1 MRHYPKIL
9 WLLAVGCFLNI
20 GGLSFLWPLNSI
32 YIHEHLGR
40 PLAVAGMVLLLHSAG
55 ASLGQLTGGMLFD
68 RFGARPVLL
77 TGLFCSA
84 ALISIPGF
92 FEIWPLYVAVMFL
105 FGFTA
110 SLVSPALFAF
120 AAKAWPEGGRRAF
133 NFLYVA
139 NNLGVAAGSAIG
151 GIVAAHSFN
160 LAFLSASG
168 TMTVFLC
175 FVFFFI
181 RDGKWRPAPVSDSA
195 REQAA
200 TSELLVDAAPKP
212 KTEPAIPW
220 FPILALFTGCVTLWI
235 VYVQWQTAIAVFM
248 QQDYS
253 LAQYSRLWTLNGLVI
268 FLGQPLIALLIRK
281 FKSLSSQMFL
291 GVALFALSYLL
302 VLSHHDQYGVFVAGM
317 VLLTL
322 GEMLLWPVIPAAVA
336 QLSPPTRTGFL
347 QGFIGMASTAGRM
360 LGPLLGGLL
369 FDHTSFTILMSVMTA
384 LLTVPVLCFLLYTK
398 KRERAALSCPF
409 PFSSRLTSLQSP
421 AI

>member
-1 MRHYPKIL
+1 MRQYPKIL
-9 WLLAVGCFLNI
+9 WLLAAGCFLNI

-40 PLAVAGMVLLLHSAG
+40 PLAVAGLVLLLHSAG

-92 FEIWPLYVAVMFL
+92 VEIWPLYVTVMFL

-110 SLVSPALFAF
+110 SLVSPAMFAL
-120 AAKAWPEGGRRAF
+120 AARAWPEGGRRAF

-139 NNLGVAAGSAIG
+139 NNLGVAAGSAVG

-168 TMTVFLC
+168 TMLIFLC

-181 RDGKWRPAPVSDSA
+181 RDRKQPSAPVA
-195 REQAA
+195 ETMREQAA
-200 TSELLVDAAPKP
+200 AGEIVRA
-212 KTEPAIPW
+212 EPAIPW
-220 FPILALFTGCVTLWI
+220 LPILALFTGCLTLWI
-235 VYVQWQTAIAVFM
+235 VYVQWQSAIAVFM

-268 FLGQPLIALLIRK
+268 FLGQPLIALLARK
-281 FKSLSSQMFL
+281 FKSFTSQMFL
-291 GVALFALSYLL
+291 GVSLFVLSFLL
-302 VLSHHDQYGVFVAGM
+302 VLTHHDHYSVFVAGM

-336 QLSPPTRTGFL
+336 QLSPPSRTGFL

-369 FDHTSFTILMSVMTA
+369 FDHTSFSILLTVMTS
-384 LLTVPVLCFLLYTK
+384 LLLVPVLCFLLYNMK
-398 KRERAALSCPF
+398 KRNVQL
-409 PFSSRLTSLQSP
+409 
-421 AI
+421 